1 MFTGIVETVGRVVAI
16 EPEGAKARLRIEA
29 PIVAEGIALGAS
41 VAVNGACLTVVAAA
55 GAELVFEAVR
65 ETLDRTSLGDLVA
78 GSRVNL
84 ERALRADARLD
95 GHIVQGHIDDT
106 GRVRALERHGD
117 DVRLFVDCRSE
128 LARQLVPKGS
138 VAIDGVSLT
147 VVDVTDSGFDVALI
161 PHTLAGTN
169 LADRR
174 AGDRVNLEADV
185 LGKYVLRYLER
196 IDAAGCS
203 RLGESK
209 TGNREPHDA
218 GRPLVSD
225 GRLR

>member
-16 EPEGAKARLRIEA
+16 ELGGEKARLRIEA
-29 PIVAEGIALGAS
+29 PLVAEGIALGAS
-41 VAVNGACLTVVAAA
+41 IAVNGACLTVVAAA
-55 GAELVFEAVR
+55 GAQLVFEAVR
-65 ETLDRTSLGDLVA
+65 ETLDRTSLGDLAA

-95 GHIVQGHIDDT
+95 GHIVQGHVDDT
-106 GRVRALERHGD
+106 GRVHALERNGD
-117 DVRLFVDCRSE
+117 DVRLLVDCPPGFT
-128 LARQLVPKGS
+128 RQLVPKGS

-147 VVDVTDSGFDVALI
+147 VVEVTDSGFDVALI
-161 PHTLAGTN
+161 PHTLSATN

-196 IDAAGCS
+196 IVGSGTPRSGGSDATDRHVEAL
-203 RLGESK
+203 R
-209 TGNREPHDA
+209 
-218 GRPLVSD
+218 GRS
-225 GRLR
+225 